1 MAEPLKVLMM
11 GGRRCGKTS
20 ALASLF
26 DEMTNGKVK
35 NYFTVTDRTILE
47 RKGFE
52 LQDSLNSKT
61 LELQDMLE
69 KNENNS
75 NIFLVDKAPT
85 NNFWTY
91 KLHIQIPG
99 TKRQMDI
106 EFRDSAGEFFESS
119 GVHAE
124 ETIKYIEE
132 CDVYVIIIDTPYLM
146 AQTDETLK
154 QQCNDAAN
162 LGTNR
167 VRDIQEFLTHISDND
182 GADAKMVIFVP
193 LKCEA
198 WAKKNEL
205 HKVTARVKEVYSSCI
220 QNLSA
225 YNKMNISIIPMQTC
239 GNIIFTEF
247 RKAFRY
253 KDAANEFDLND
264 LRQLDG
270 TIRCCKIDEETI
282 RLENGEN
289 RPYPFTEGD
298 ILNPDPEA
306 IINGTNIIRP
316 YSWYRIT
323 PGKCKYEP
331 QNCDQLP
338 LHILLFML
346 KKHID
351 MKTNV
356 VPKKSFWGKLASKIV
371 NIAKRV
377 AGVFVDMNET
387 ELQDILANMKQQGII
402 KTRGE
407 GIEVIKDL

>member
-35 NYFTVTDRTILE
+35 KYFTVADRTDLE
-47 RKGFE
+47 TKGFE
-52 LQDSLNSKT
+52 KQDSLASKT
-61 LELQDMLE
+61 LELQYMLE
-69 KNENNS
+69 TNQNNS

-99 TKRQMDI
+99 KKRHMDI
-106 EFRDSAGEFFESS
+106 EFRDSAGEFFELS
-119 GVHAE
+119 GSHAD

-132 CDVYVIIIDTPYLM
+132 CDVYVIVIDTPYLM
-146 AQTDETLK
+146 AQSDEVLK
-154 QQCNDAAN
+154 HQCSEAVNC
-162 LGTNR
+162 GTNR
-167 VRDIQEFLTHISDND
+167 VRDIQDFLTHISDRD
-182 GADAKMVIFVP
+182 GADAKMVVFVP

-198 WAKKNEL
+198 WAKRNEL
-205 HKVTARVKEVYSSCI
+205 HKVTQRVKDVYAACI

-225 YNKMNISIIPMQTC
+225 YKKMNISIIPVQTC
-239 GNIIFTEF
+239 GNIVFTEF
-247 RKAFRY
+247 RKPYRY
-253 KDAANEFDLND
+253 KDAANEFDLNE
-264 LRQLDG
+264 LRMKDG
-270 TIRCCKIDEETI
+270 TLRCCKIDDDMI
-282 RLENGEN
+282 RLENGDN
-289 RPYPFTEGD
+289 RPYPSYDGD

-306 IINGTNIIRP
+306 LIAGTNIVRP
-316 YSWYRIT
+316 YSWYRIAQ
-323 PGKCKYEP
+323 GNSRYEP

-356 VPKKSFWGKLASKIV
+356 VPRKSFFGKLADKIV
-371 NIAKRV
+371 GIAKRV
-377 AGVFVDMNET
+377 AAVFVDMNET
-387 ELQDILANMKQQGII
+387 ELQGILVQMKNEGLI

-407 GIEVIKDL
+407 GIEIIKDI